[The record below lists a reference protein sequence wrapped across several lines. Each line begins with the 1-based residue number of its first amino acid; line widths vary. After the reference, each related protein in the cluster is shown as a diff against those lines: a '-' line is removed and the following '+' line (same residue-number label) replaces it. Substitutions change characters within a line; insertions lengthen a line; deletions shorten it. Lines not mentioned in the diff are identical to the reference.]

1 MDTSDDAHEINELIN
16 YKIQNDINTAFL
28 ARVTHVEK
36 NRVNI
41 QNIISDSTD
50 LECPII
56 NNVLIGQYYTSH
68 FSIHAPVEVGDIGLA
83 IVCKQDI
90 SNYRY
95 TGQPGQKNSSR
106 LFDIT
111 DSVFIPLSLYKQDE
125 HEKKEVLIKTK
136 DDKNVIKIT
145 DDKIT
150 ISDRDGKSTIDI
162 SGDDII
168 IKSSK
173 VDIKGDDI
181 NLKASNIN
189 IETTLGSYKDV
200 FNDIIKL
207 LDSLSQ
213 GMLGSGTNNAAYM
226 ALAPAIK
233 QKINTILG

>member
-1 MDTSDDAHEINELIN
+1 MDAAEDAYEINELIN
-16 YKIQNDINTAFL
+16 YKIRNEINTAFI

-41 QNIISDSTD
+41 QNIISDSSD

-68 FSIHAPVEVGDIGLA
+68 FSIHSPVEVGDIGLA

-90 SNYRY
+90 SSYRY
-95 TGQPGQKNSSR
+95 TGEAGQKNSSR
-106 LFDIT
+106 LFDIS

-125 HEKKEVLIKTK
+125 HEKKEVFIKTK
-136 DDKNVIKIT
+136 DDKNIIKIT
-145 DDKIT
+145 DEKIT
-150 ISDRDGKSTIDI
+150 IHDKDEKSSVEVSGEDI
-162 SGDDII
+162 K
-168 IKSSK
+168 IKSKKIQLDSDDVLIKSGK
-173 VDIKGDDI
+173 V
-181 NLKASNIN
+181 S

-200 FNDIIKL
+200 FDDIIKL

-233 QKINTILG
+233 QKINTIIG